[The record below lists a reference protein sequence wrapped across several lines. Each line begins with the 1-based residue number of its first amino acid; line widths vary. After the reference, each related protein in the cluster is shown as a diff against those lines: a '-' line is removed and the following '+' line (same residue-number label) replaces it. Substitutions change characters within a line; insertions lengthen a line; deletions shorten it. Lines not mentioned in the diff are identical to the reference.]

1 MEIITKNLKVGLV
14 VKNYRELCKL
24 LGADIKDGKSKKLQV
39 KDWERYFRFSR
50 DDKEKLQKVIREKT
64 AIQITIDMEVLYKN

>member
-1 MEIITKNLKVGLV
+1 MEIITENLKVGLV

-39 KDWERYFRFSR
+39 KD
-50 DDKEKLQKVIREKT
+50 
-64 AIQITIDMEVLYKN
+64 